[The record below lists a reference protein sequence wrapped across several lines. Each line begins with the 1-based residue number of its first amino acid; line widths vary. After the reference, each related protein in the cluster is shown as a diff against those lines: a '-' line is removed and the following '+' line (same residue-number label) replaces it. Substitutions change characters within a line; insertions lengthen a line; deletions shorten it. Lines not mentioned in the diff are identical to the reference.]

1 MLTRFAGFTAIF
13 LLATASPSSTTG
25 AAAATC
31 CRIVGINAR
40 GIAMVRNNSSGKTF
54 LISLRNRSLLNGFRL
69 GSAVDFS
76 RSRGL
81 VVSGMPAGAAIII
94 RPPKG
99 GGTAGITMD
108 IDCSI
113 TPEACPGSK
122 PIGKIT
128 MDGATTWDDVIDYC
142 YDDVSA
148 CTDGGF

>member
-1 MLTRFAGFTAIF
+1 MLTRIAGFTAII
-13 LLATASPSSTTG
+13 LLAVSTPSSTTG
-25 AAAATC
+25 AAIGTC

-54 LISLRNRSLLNGFRL
+54 LISLRNRSFLSSFRL
-69 GSAVDFS
+69 GESVDFS
-76 RSRGL
+76 KSRGL
-81 VVSGMPAGAAIII
+81 VIAGMPAGAVRIIK
-94 RPPKG
+94 PPKG
-99 GGTAGITMD
+99 GGTVGITMD
-108 IDCSI
+108 VDCSI

-122 PIGKIT
+122 PAGKIT